1 MASDDVATQDENTKD
16 PAEKSGNVLER
27 ALNRVVR
34 MNTGVAKAHID
45 KLGGGKTGKALQK
58 RLDHQFRLAMT
69 GSGAAVGAAAAVPGV
84 GTAASVALAGGEVVT
99 TLEATMLYVLASAQ
113 AHGVEVDDVDRRRA
127 LLMAIMLGNSG
138 RQVVQTL
145 IGDTGGD
152 WGKTLA
158 LLPKTSIGA
167 LNAQLRNRFLK
178 RFGVQE
184 GVTALGRLAPF
195 GIGAVLG
202 GVAGAAS
209 SGSVIKAT
217 RKAFDS

>member
-16 PAEKSGNVLER
+16 PAEKSSNVLER

-34 MNTGVAKAHID
+34 MNTGVAGAHID

-58 RLDHQFRLAMT
+58 RLDQQFRLAMT

-113 AHGVEVDDVDRRRA
+113 ANGVEVDDVDRRRA

-167 LNAQLRNRFLK
+167 LNAQLRNRFLR

-217 RKAFDS
+217 RKAFDN

>member
-1 MASDDVATQDENTKD
+1 MTTDDVARQDQNDDLDDQK
-16 PAEKSGNVLER
+16 ARNIVER

-34 MNTGVAKAHID
+34 MNSGVAQAHIA
-45 KLGGGKTGKALQK
+45 KFGAGKTGKALRK
-58 RLDHQFRLAMT
+58 RLERQFRLAMT
-69 GSGAAVGAAAAVPGV
+69 GSGAAVGAVAAVPGV
-84 GTAASVALAGGEVVT
+84 GTAASVALAGGEVVA
-99 TLEATMLYVLASAQ
+99 TLEATMLYVLASAE
-113 AHGVEVDDVDRRRA
+113 AHGVEIEDVDRRRA

-145 IGDTGGD
+145 TGEEGGN

-158 LLPKTSIGA
+158 MLPKASIGS
-167 LNAQLRNRFLK
+167 LNAQLRNRFLR

-195 GIGAVLG
+195 GIGAVVG
-202 GVAGAAS
+202 GIAGAAS

-217 RKAFDS
+217 REAFEN